1 MNPNSPIAFALLNFR
16 AKSICLLTSL
26 FCLLFSVLCS
36 NAFAEGK
43 KETPNGR
50 EGTPKAQR
58 SSGDHREVIVIT
70 VEGVINPV
78 SAEYIT
84 KSIRKAVKNN
94 AEALIIE
101 LDTPG
106 GLDTSMRNIV
116 KEIIASEVPV
126 IVYVAPSGARAAS
139 AGAFITLAAHIAAMA
154 PGTNIGA
161 AHPVALGEGMDKTM
175 AEKVTNDAAAYIKS
189 IAEKRGRNVRWAEDA
204 VRKSISATET
214 EALKNHVIDLIARD
228 VNSILNE
235 IDGRKVQ
242 TVLGERIMRTRD
254 VSVNREEMSL
264 RLKILRLI
272 SDPNVAYI
280 LMLLGFYGLFF
291 ELTNPGAIFPGVIGG
306 ICLILAFYAFQT
318 LPVNYA
324 GLLLIILAIILF
336 ILEVKVV
343 SHGVLTIGG
352 IISMVIGSLMLFE
365 SPGPFIKLSIYLI
378 LPAAVATALF
388 FTLTISLALKA
399 YRRKPVTGTEGLLGE
414 EGIARTDITSDGGT
428 ALVHGEIW
436 QAFSDERI
444 EKGEKIIV
452 DEVKGLS
459 IKVRKKGG

>member
-1 MNPNSPIAFALLNFR
+1 MTSKKFFYFNIPLL
-16 AKSICLLTSL
+16 ILCLSL
-26 FCLLFSVLCS
+26 IFSGL
-36 NAFAEGK
+36 
-43 KETPNGR
+43 
-50 EGTPKAQR
+50 PKAIE
-58 SSGDHREVIVIT
+58 SGMSDPSAQVNKKAREVIVIT
-70 VEGVINPV
+70 VSGVINPV
-78 SAEYIT
+78 SAEHIT
-84 KSIRKAVKNN
+84 KSIKKAVKNN
-94 AEALIIE
+94 VEALIIE

-116 KEIIASEVPV
+116 KEIIASDVPV
-126 IVYVAPSGARAAS
+126 VVYVSPSGARAAS
-139 AGAFITLAAHIAAMA
+139 AGVFITLSAHIAAMA

-161 AHPVALGEGMDKTM
+161 AHPVALGEKMDKTM

-189 IAEKRGRNVRWAEDA
+189 IAEKRGRNVRWAENA

-214 EALKNHVIDLIARD
+214 EALKEHVIDIISKD
-228 VNSILNE
+228 INSLLND
-235 IDGRKVQ
+235 IDGKKIE
-242 TVLGERIMRTRD
+242 TTLGERIMRSKD
-254 VSVNREEMSL
+254 VTVNREEMSL
-264 RLKILRLI
+264 RLKILALI

-336 ILEVKVV
+336 ILEVKIV

-378 LPAAVATALF
+378 LPAAIATALF

-399 YRRKPVTGTEGLLGE
+399 YKRKPVTGTEGLVGE
-414 EGIARTDITSDGGT
+414 EGIARTEITGDGGMV
-428 ALVHGEIW
+428 LVHGEIW
-436 QAFSDERI
+436 QAISDERI
-444 EKGEKIIV
+444 EKDDKIIV
-452 DEVKGLS
+452 EEVKGLR
-459 IKVRKKGG
+459 IKVRKKETQK